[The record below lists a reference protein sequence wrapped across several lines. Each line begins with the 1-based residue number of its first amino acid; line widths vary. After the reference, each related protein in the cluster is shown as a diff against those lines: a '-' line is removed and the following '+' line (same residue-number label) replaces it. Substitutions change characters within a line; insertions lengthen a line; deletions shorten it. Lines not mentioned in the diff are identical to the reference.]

1 VRGGSPGLS
10 ARGTRIP
17 IFGQGNRS
25 TAGAKHRKPLTKRG
39 FKRILLG
46 KGFAPKKGI
55 TNMDIQRPS
64 NARAKKIRRI
74 AYGTIALILLVG
86 VTYALSKLKPAAPS
100 VDAGTVWSDTVKRGP
115 MLREVRGLG
124 TLVPVDI
131 RWVAAQTDAHVDKW
145 VLRPPA
151 IVKPDSVIMEL
162 SDPTV
167 QKDAVDAEYQLK
179 GAEADY
185 QNMKVQVNSD
195 LMSQK
200 STEASVRS
208 DYEQAKIQHDTDEKL
223 VKEGLTSQ
231 LIEQQSRVKASQLA
245 IRLQLEAERTKI
257 STDSATARLAAQQAK
272 VEQMKA
278 LYGLKKS
285 QVDALHVRAGI
296 DGVLQLLPV
305 DVGQHVTPGM
315 NLARVADPKKLRAEV
330 KIAETQAKDV
340 VPGQK
345 ASIDTRNGIVN
356 GHVSRV
362 DPSVINGT
370 VTVDVTIDDPLPPG
384 ARPDLS
390 VDGTITL
397 ENLKNVLYVGRPV
410 HGQSDSTI
418 GLFKLTE
425 DGSEA
430 TRVNVK
436 LGRSSVN
443 TIEIVEGL
451 KVGDKVILSDM
462 SAWDNFD
469 RIRLK

>member
-1 VRGGSPGLS
+1 
-10 ARGTRIP
+10 
-17 IFGQGNRS
+17 
-25 TAGAKHRKPLTKRG
+25 
-39 FKRILLG
+39 
-46 KGFAPKKGI
+46 
-55 TNMDIQRPS
+55 MDIQRPS

-74 AYGTIALILLVG
+74 AYGTVALMLLGG

-100 VDAGTVWSDTVKRGP
+100 VDGGTVWSDTVKRGP

-124 TLVPVDI
+124 TLVPEDI

-151 IVKPDSVIMEL
+151 IVKPNSIIMEL

-185 QNMKVQVNSD
+185 QNLRVQVNSD

-200 STEASVRS
+200 ATEASVRS
-208 DYEQAKIQHDTDEKL
+208 DYEQAKIQHDTDVKL
-223 VKEGLTSQ
+223 VKEGLTSV
-231 LIEQQSRVKASQLA
+231 LIEQKSRVTEEQLK
-245 IRLQLEAERTKI
+245 IRLELETERTKI
-257 STDSATARLAAQQAK
+257 ASDSANAKLAAQQAK

-278 LYGLKKS
+278 LYGLKQS
-285 QVDALHVRAGI
+285 QVEALHVRAGI

-315 NLARVADPKKLRAEV
+315 NLARVADPKRLRAEV

-397 ENLKNVLYVGRPV
+397 ENLKDVLYVGRPV

-443 TIEIVEGL
+443 TIEILDGL

-462 SAWDNFD
+462 SAWDAFD

>member
-1 VRGGSPGLS
+1 
-10 ARGTRIP
+10 
-17 IFGQGNRS
+17 
-25 TAGAKHRKPLTKRG
+25 
-39 FKRILLG
+39 
-46 KGFAPKKGI
+46 
-55 TNMDIQRPS
+55 MDIQRPS

-74 AYGTIALILLVG
+74 AYGTIALILIGG
-86 VTYALSKLKPAAPS
+86 VTYGLSKLKPAAPY
-100 VDAGTVWSDTVKRGP
+100 VDPGTVWSDTVKRGP

-124 TLVPVDI
+124 TLVPEDI

-151 IVKPDSVIMEL
+151 IVKPDSIIMEL

-179 GAEADY
+179 GAEADHE
-185 QNMKVQVNSD
+185 NLKVQVNSD

-200 STEASVRS
+200 ATEASVRS
-208 DYEQAKIQHDTDEKL
+208 DYEQAKIQHDVDEKL

-231 LIEQQSRVKASQLA
+231 LIEQQSRVKAEQLA
-245 IRLQLEAERTKI
+245 IRLQLEAERTKVA
-257 STDSATARLAAQQAK
+257 SDSANAKLAAQQAK

-278 LYGLKKS
+278 LYGLKRS
-285 QVDALHVRAGI
+285 QMEALHVRAGI

-345 ASIDTRNGIVN
+345 AAIDTRNGIVN

-397 ENLKNVLYVGRPV
+397 ENLTNVLFVGRPV

-418 GLFKLTE
+418 GIFKLTE

-443 TIEIVEGL
+443 TIEIQEGL

-469 RIRLK
+469 RVRLK